1 MSTRASAQPF
11 TCTPLRRQHQP
22 TAKIAIL
29 SHLTY
34 NHIHTHIHKYTY
46 TTDKDK
52 QKEVELALKRELK
65 MSYHI
70 VDMTDASEPE
80 PVLLSKHAKNL
91 LRFLHLL
98 PARMSSHDNTR

>member
-1 MSTRASAQPF
+1 MQVHSHLRAHRCADNTRQRRRLRDLVI
-11 TCTPLRRQHQP
+11 LRR
-22 TAKIAIL
+22 I
-29 SHLTY
+29 
-34 NHIHTHIHKYTY
+34 THIHKHTY
-46 TTDKDK
+46 ITDKDK
-52 QKEVELALKRELK
+52 QKEIVFVLKRELK